1 MTGFDYAIVAILA
14 ISSVLSLIR
23 GFVREAI
30 SLVVWIVAGAVALT
44 FAPKAAPALAPL
56 ITVDTLRIP
65 AAFLI
70 LFIIVIVLGSIV
82 SFVIGHALSRGGLSG
97 TDRVVGLVFGFARGV
112 VIIAVLVL
120 LGGLTP
126 LTQEAWWR
134 NSQLVPYMEP
144 VAGWLRGI
152 LPSKLGVVSAKQMS

>member
-14 ISSVLSLIR
+14 ISSLLSLLR

-44 FAPKAAPALAPL
+44 FAPKVAPALASV
-56 ITVDTLRIP
+56 ITVETLRTP

-70 LFIIVIVLGSIV
+70 LFIIVVVLGSIV

-97 TDRVVGLVFGFARGV
+97 MDRMVGLVFGFARGV

-134 NSQLVPYMEP
+134 DSELVPYVEP
-144 VAGWLRGI
+144 VAGWLRDN
-152 LPSKLGVVSAKQMS
+152 LPSELGAVSAKQVS

>member
-1 MTGFDYAIVAILA
+1 MTGFDYLIVAVLA
-14 ISSVLSLIR
+14 ISSILSLIR

-44 FAPKAAPALAPL
+44 FAPKVAPALAPL
-56 ITVDTLRIP
+56 ITVETLRTP

-70 LFIIVIVLGSIV
+70 LFVIVIVLGSIA

-112 VIIAVLVL
+112 VIVAVLVL

-126 LTQEAWWR
+126 LTQETWWR
-134 NSQLVPYMEP
+134 GSEFLPYIEP
-144 VAGWLRGI
+144 VASWLRGI
-152 LPSKLGVVSAKQMS
+152 LPRDLSVPSV

>member
-1 MTGFDYAIVAILA
+1 MTGFDYAIIAVLA

-44 FAPKAAPALAPL
+44 FAPKVASALAPV
-56 ITVDTLRIP
+56 ITVDTLRTP
-65 AAFLI
+65 AAFLL
-70 LFIIVIVLGSIV
+70 LFIIVVVLGSIV

-97 TDRVVGLVFGFARGV
+97 TDRVVGLLFGFARGV
-112 VIIAVLVL
+112 VIVAVLVL

-134 NSQLVPYMEP
+134 DSQLVPYIEP
-144 VAGWLRGI
+144 VASWLRDL
-152 LPSKLGVVSAKQMS
+152 LPTELGAASV